1 MRYVILGS
9 SAAGVNA
16 AKEIRRVDRDGEILM
31 ISRDETIYSRCILH
45 HYLGNI
51 RNIQQLDFTE
61 PDFTEKYRIKFLKGR
76 EAVFV
81 NCREHAVL
89 LEDGERVSF
98 DRLLIATGSH
108 TFIPPVKGMREA
120 GNMVGF
126 RNLCDIDRIKAAL
139 PKAGHVVVM
148 GAGLVGLDTVS
159 GLLDNKVKPVVV
171 ELADHLLCKQLDK
184 KAASVYEAAMDEKG
198 VKQYYGVG
206 VQELFTD
213 RDGNVKELLL
223 SDGSKIPC
231 DFLIVTAGVR
241 ANVEFLE
248 GCRVE
253 TDRFGLLF
261 NESGETNVPGIY
273 GAGDVSGR
281 APIWPVAVKEG
292 IIAGSNMAGVKRKMT
307 DFFASKSTMNFFGIP
322 TMSLGQAEP
331 KDVTELV
338 ETQEGREG
346 YKKIIHK
353 NGRILGAVIQGDLS
367 YSGVLQ
373 QLIARRIDVSKVKK
387 PIFEIDYS
395 DFFHVSDNFEYY
407 YQEDTKDE

>member
-76 EAVFV
+76 EAASV

-89 LEDGERVSF
+89 LEDGERVPF

-120 GNMVGF
+120 GNVVGF

-139 PKAGHVVVM
+139 PKASHVVVM

-159 GLLDNKVKPVVV
+159 GLLDNKIKPVVV

-206 VQELFTD
+206 VQELFTG

-273 GAGDVSGR
+273 GAGDVSDR

-331 KDVTELV
+331 KDETELV

>member
-120 GNMVGF
+120 GNVVGF

-206 VQELFTD
+206 VQELFTG

>member
-76 EAVFV
+76 EAASV

-89 LEDGERVSF
+89 LEDGERVPF

-120 GNMVGF
+120 GNVVGF

-139 PKAGHVVVM
+139 PKASHVVVM

-159 GLLDNKVKPVVV
+159 GLLDNKIKPVVV

-206 VQELFTD
+206 VQELFTG

-331 KDVTELV
+331 KDETELV

>member
-1 MRYVILGS
+1 MKYVILGS

-16 AKEIRRVDRDGEILM
+16 AKEIRRVDKGGEIVM

-51 RNIQQLDFTE
+51 RTVQQLNFTE
-61 PDFTEKYRIKFLKGR
+61 PDYTEKYRIQFMRGR
-76 EAVFV
+76 EAVSV
-81 NCREHAVL
+81 NCEERTVL
-89 LEDGERVSF
+89 LGDGESVGF

-120 GNMVGF
+120 GNVIGF
-126 RNLCDIDRIKAAL
+126 RNLSDIDRIKEVL
-139 PKAGHVVVM
+139 PKAKHVVVM
-148 GAGLVGLDTVS
+148 GAGLVGLDTIS
-159 GLLDNKVKPVVV
+159 GLLDNNVKPAVV
-171 ELADHLLCKQLDK
+171 ELADHLLCRQLDK
-184 KAASVYEAAMDEKG
+184 KSASVYEAAMVEKG
-198 VKQYYGVG
+198 VKQYYSVG
-206 VQELFTD
+206 VQEVFCD
-213 RDGNVKELLL
+213 REGNVKELAL
-223 SDGSKIPC
+223 SDGSRIPC

-248 GCRVE
+248 GCQVE

-261 NESGETNVPGIY
+261 NEFGETNVPRIY

-292 IIAGSNMAGVKRKMT
+292 IIAGSNMAGVRRKMT

-322 TMSLGQAEP
+322 TMSLGQPDPQDE
-331 KDVTELV
+331 TELV
-338 ETQEGREG
+338 ETQEGKDG

-353 NGRILGAVIQGDLS
+353 DGRILGAVIQGDLS

-373 QLIARRIDVSKVKK
+373 QLIARMIDVSKVKK
-387 PIFEIDYS
+387 PLFEIDYS
-395 DFFHVSDNFEYY
+395 DFFHVSDNFEFY
-407 YQEDTKDE
+407 YQEDTNDE

>member
-76 EAVFV
+76 EAVSV

-120 GNMVGF
+120 RNVVGF

-223 SDGSKIPC
+223 SDGSKISC

-331 KDVTELV
+331 KDETELV

>member
-120 GNMVGF
+120 GNVVGF

>member
-76 EAVFV
+76 EAASV

-120 GNMVGF
+120 GNVVGF

-139 PKAGHVVVM
+139 PKASHVVVM

-206 VQELFTD
+206 VQELFTG

-331 KDVTELV
+331 KDETELV

>member
-76 EAVFV
+76 EAVSV

-120 GNMVGF
+120 GNVVGF

-139 PKAGHVVVM
+139 PKASHVVVM

-223 SDGSKIPC
+223 SDGSKISC

-331 KDVTELV
+331 KDETELV

-353 NGRILGAVIQGDLS
+353 NGRILGAVIQGNLS

>member
-120 GNMVGF
+120 GNVVGF

-139 PKAGHVVVM
+139 PKASHVVVM

>member
-76 EAVFV
+76 EAVSV

-120 GNMVGF
+120 GNVVGF

-139 PKAGHVVVM
+139 PKASHVVVM

-159 GLLDNKVKPVVV
+159 GLLDNKIKPVVV

-206 VQELFTD
+206 VQELFTG

-331 KDVTELV
+331 KDETELV

>member
-76 EAVFV
+76 EAVSV

-120 GNMVGF
+120 GNVVGF

-139 PKAGHVVVM
+139 PKASHVVVM

-184 KAASVYEAAMDEKG
+184 KAASVYEAAMDDKG

-206 VQELFTD
+206 VQELFTG

-331 KDVTELV
+331 KDETELV

>member
-16 AKEIRRVDRDGEILM
+16 AKEIRRVDRDGEIIM

-76 EAVFV
+76 EAVSV

-120 GNMVGF
+120 GNVVGF

-223 SDGSKIPC
+223 SDGSKISC

-331 KDVTELV
+331 KDETELV

-353 NGRILGAVIQGDLS
+353 NGRILGAVIQGIYPTVVFS
-367 YSGVLQ
+367 S
-373 QLIARRIDVSKVKK
+373 S
-387 PIFEIDYS
+387 
-395 DFFHVSDNFEYY
+395 
-407 YQEDTKDE
+407 

>member
-31 ISRDETIYSRCILH
+31 ISRDETIYSRCIIH

-51 RNIQQLDFTE
+51 RNIQQLVFTE

-76 EAVFV
+76 EAVSV

-120 GNMVGF
+120 GNVVGF

-139 PKAGHVVVM
+139 PKASHVVVM

-206 VQELFTD
+206 VQELFTG

-331 KDVTELV
+331 KDETELV

>member
-120 GNMVGF
+120 GNVVGF

-139 PKAGHVVVM
+139 PKASHVVVM

-206 VQELFTD
+206 VQELFTG

>member
-61 PDFTEKYRIKFLKGR
+61 PDFTEKYRIKFLKSR
-76 EAVFV
+76 EAVSV

-120 GNMVGF
+120 GNVVGF

-139 PKAGHVVVM
+139 PKASHVVVM

-206 VQELFTD
+206 VQELFTG

-331 KDVTELV
+331 KDETELV

-353 NGRILGAVIQGDLS
+353 NGRILGAVIQGNLS

>member
-76 EAVFV
+76 EAVSV

-120 GNMVGF
+120 GNVVGF

-139 PKAGHVVVM
+139 PKASHVVVM

-206 VQELFTD
+206 VQELFTG

-223 SDGSKIPC
+223 SDGSKLPC

-331 KDVTELV
+331 KDETELV

>member
-76 EAVFV
+76 EAVSV

-120 GNMVGF
+120 GNVVGF

-139 PKAGHVVVM
+139 PKASHVIVM

-206 VQELFTD
+206 VQELFTG

-331 KDVTELV
+331 KDETELV

-353 NGRILGAVIQGDLS
+353 NGRILGAVIQGNLS

>member
-76 EAVFV
+76 EAASV

-120 GNMVGF
+120 GNVVGF

-139 PKAGHVVVM
+139 PKASHVVVM

-159 GLLDNKVKPVVV
+159 GLLDNKIKPVVV

-206 VQELFTD
+206 VQELFTG

-331 KDVTELV
+331 KDETELV

>member
-1 MRYVILGS
+1 MKYVILGS

-16 AKEIRRVDRDGEILM
+16 AKEIRRVDRDGDILM

-76 EAVFV
+76 EAVSV

-89 LEDGERVSF
+89 LEDGESISF

-120 GNMVGF
+120 GNVVGF
-126 RNLCDIDRIKAAL
+126 RNLCDIDRIKEAL

-206 VQELFTD
+206 VQELFT
-213 RDGNVKELLL
+213 GGME
-223 SDGSKIPC
+223 
-231 DFLIVTAGVR
+231 
-241 ANVEFLE
+241 
-248 GCRVE
+248 
-253 TDRFGLLF
+253 
-261 NESGETNVPGIY
+261 
-273 GAGDVSGR
+273 
-281 APIWPVAVKEG
+281 
-292 IIAGSNMAGVKRKMT
+292 M
-307 DFFASKSTMNFFGIP
+307 
-322 TMSLGQAEP
+322 
-331 KDVTELV
+331 
-338 ETQEGREG
+338 
-346 YKKIIHK
+346 
-353 NGRILGAVIQGDLS
+353 
-367 YSGVLQ
+367 
-373 QLIARRIDVSKVKK
+373 
-387 PIFEIDYS
+387 
-395 DFFHVSDNFEYY
+395 
-407 YQEDTKDE
+407 

>member
-76 EAVFV
+76 EAVSV

-120 GNMVGF
+120 GNVVGF

-139 PKAGHVVVM
+139 PKASHVVVM

-206 VQELFTD
+206 VQELFTG

-331 KDVTELV
+331 KDETELV

-353 NGRILGAVIQGDLS
+353 NGRILGAVIQGNLS

>member
-1 MRYVILGS
+1 MKYVILGS

-16 AKEIRRVDRDGEILM
+16 AKEIRRMDKDGEILM

-51 RNIQQLDFTE
+51 RDVQQLDFTE
-61 PDFTEKYRIKFLKGR
+61 PDFTEKYKIKFLRGR
-76 EAVFV
+76 EAVSI
-81 NCREHAVL
+81 NGREREVFLA
-89 LEDGERVSF
+89 DGEKIGF

-108 TFIPPVKGMREA
+108 TFIPPVKGMRKA
-120 GNMVGF
+120 GNVMGF
-126 RNLCDIDRIKAAL
+126 RNLCDIDKIKEVL
-139 PKAGHVVVM
+139 PKVSHVVVM
-148 GAGLVGLDTVS
+148 GAGLVGMDTVS
-159 GLLDNKVKPVVV
+159 GLLENKVKPVVV
-171 ELADHLLCKQLDK
+171 ELADHLLCRQLDK
-184 KAASVYEAAMDEKG
+184 KAAAVYEAAMREKG
-198 VKQYYGVG
+198 VRQYYGIG
-206 VQELFTD
+206 VQELFTGQ
-213 RDGNVKELLL
+213 DGKVKELLL

-231 DFLIVTAGVR
+231 DLLLVTAGVR
-241 ANVEFLE
+241 SNVEFLE
-248 GCRVE
+248 GSQVE

-261 NESGETNVPGIY
+261 NAFGETNVPGIY

-281 APIWPVAVKEG
+281 SPIWPVAVKEG
-292 IIAGSNMAGVKRKMT
+292 IIAGSNMAGGKRKMT

-331 KDVTELV
+331 QDETELV
-338 ETQEGREG
+338 ETQEGHDG

-367 YSGVLQ
+367 YSGILQ

-387 PIFEIDYS
+387 SIFEIDYS

>member
-76 EAVFV
+76 EAASV

-89 LEDGERVSF
+89 LEDGERVPF

-120 GNMVGF
+120 GNVVGF

-139 PKAGHVVVM
+139 PKASHVVVM

-206 VQELFTD
+206 VQELFTG

-331 KDVTELV
+331 KDETELV

-353 NGRILGAVIQGDLS
+353 NGRILGAVIQGNLS

>member
-1 MRYVILGS
+1 
-9 SAAGVNA
+9 
-16 AKEIRRVDRDGEILM
+16 M

-76 EAVFV
+76 EAASV

-89 LEDGERVSF
+89 LEDGERVPF

-120 GNMVGF
+120 GNVVGF

-139 PKAGHVVVM
+139 PKASHVVVM

-159 GLLDNKVKPVVV
+159 GLLDNKIKPVVV

-206 VQELFTD
+206 VQELFTG

-322 TMSLGQAEP
+322 TVSLGQAEP
-331 KDVTELV
+331 KDETELV

>member
-120 GNMVGF
+120 GNVVGF

-159 GLLDNKVKPVVV
+159 GLLDNKIKPVVV

>member
-1 MRYVILGS
+1 MKYVILGS

-16 AKEIRRVDRDGEILM
+16 AKEIRRVDKDGEIVM
-31 ISRDETIYSRCILH
+31 ITRDETIYSRCILH
-45 HYLGNI
+45 HYLGNT

-61 PDFTEKYRIKFLKGR
+61 PDFTEKYRIKFMSGK
-76 EAVFV
+76 EAVSV
-81 NCREHAVL
+81 NCGERTVVL
-89 LEDGERVSF
+89 SDGERVLF

-108 TFIPPVKGMREA
+108 TFLPPVKGMREA
-120 GNMVGF
+120 GNVIGF
-126 RNLCDIDRIKAAL
+126 RNLCDIDKIREIL
-139 PKAGHVVVM
+139 PKVSHVVVM

-159 GLLDNKVKPVVV
+159 GLLENKVKPVVV

-184 KAASVYEAAMDEKG
+184 KAASAYEAAMDEKG
-198 VKQYYGVG
+198 VKQYYGIG
-206 VQELFTD
+206 VQELFTG

-231 DFLIVTAGVR
+231 EFLIVTAGVR

-248 GCRVE
+248 GCQVE

-331 KDVTELV
+331 QDETELV
-338 ETQEGREG
+338 ETQEGKDG

-353 NGRILGAVIQGDLS
+353 NGQILGAVIQGDLS

>member
-76 EAVFV
+76 EAVSV

-120 GNMVGF
+120 GNVVGF

-139 PKAGHVVVM
+139 PKASHVVVM

-206 VQELFTD
+206 VQELFTG

-322 TMSLGQAEP
+322 TISLGQAEP
-331 KDVTELV
+331 KDETELV

>member
-76 EAVFV
+76 EAASV

-120 GNMVGF
+120 GNVVGF

-139 PKAGHVVVM
+139 PKASHVVVM

-206 VQELFTD
+206 VQELFTG

-331 KDVTELV
+331 KDETELV

-353 NGRILGAVIQGDLS
+353 NGRILGAVIQGNLS

>member
-16 AKEIRRVDRDGEILM
+16 AKEIRRMDRDGEILM

-76 EAVFV
+76 EAVSV

-120 GNMVGF
+120 GNVVGF

-139 PKAGHVVVM
+139 PKASHVVVM

-206 VQELFTD
+206 VQELFTG

-253 TDRFGLLF
+253 TDRFGLFF

-331 KDVTELV
+331 KDETELV

>member
-76 EAVFV
+76 EAVSV

-89 LEDGERVSF
+89 LADGERVSF

-120 GNMVGF
+120 GNVVGF

-139 PKAGHVVVM
+139 PKASHVVVM

-206 VQELFTD
+206 VQELFTG

-223 SDGSKIPC
+223 SDGSKLPC

-248 GCRVE
+248 RCRVE

-307 DFFASKSTMNFFGIP
+307 DFFASKSTMNFFSIP

-331 KDVTELV
+331 KDETELV

>member
-76 EAVFV
+76 EAVSV

-120 GNMVGF
+120 GNVVGF

-206 VQELFTD
+206 VQELFTG

-331 KDVTELV
+331 KDETELV

-353 NGRILGAVIQGDLS
+353 NGRILGAVIQGNLS

>member
-76 EAVFV
+76 EAVSV

-120 GNMVGF
+120 GNVVGF

-139 PKAGHVVVM
+139 PKASHVVVM

-206 VQELFTD
+206 VQELFTG

-231 DFLIVTAGVR
+231 DFLVTAGVR

-331 KDVTELV
+331 KDETELV

-353 NGRILGAVIQGDLS
+353 NGRILGAVIQGNLS

>member
-76 EAVFV
+76 EAASV

-120 GNMVGF
+120 GNVVGF

-139 PKAGHVVVM
+139 PKASHVVVM

-206 VQELFTD
+206 VQELFTG

-223 SDGSKIPC
+223 SDGSKLPC

-331 KDVTELV
+331 KDETELV

>member
-16 AKEIRRVDRDGEILM
+16 AKEIRRVDRDGEIIM

-76 EAVFV
+76 EAVSV

-120 GNMVGF
+120 GNVVGF

-223 SDGSKIPC
+223 SDGSKISC

-331 KDVTELV
+331 KDETELV